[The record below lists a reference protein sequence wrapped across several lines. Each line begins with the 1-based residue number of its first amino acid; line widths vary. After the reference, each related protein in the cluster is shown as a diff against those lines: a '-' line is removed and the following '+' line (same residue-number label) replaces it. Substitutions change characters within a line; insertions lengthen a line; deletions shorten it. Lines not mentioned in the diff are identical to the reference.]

1 MDDKPIKSLD
11 ITLQSTDTLPV
22 PTSPIPRRKKSVQQS
37 NGHTNGNGTAT
48 SSVVVENGSSG
59 KKRGAA
65 EAFDSDSPTSKRSK
79 VVSNGTDNDV
89 IVLDDTTDGAILI
102 DDD

>member
-1 MDDKPIKSLD
+1 MKS
-11 ITLQSTDTLPV
+11 I
-22 PTSPIPRRKKSVQQS
+22 QQS
-37 NGHTNGNGTAT
+37 NGHTNGSGTSS

-65 EAFDSDSPTSKRSK
+65 EAFDTDPPISKRSK
-79 VVSNGTDNDV
+79 VVSNGTDNGV